1 MVFGVQKVGFCIAK
15 VWFLFFK
22 RVFFVLQYIVPCPRN
37 TPKWRCV
44 SYHFDISKP
53 FGSDCKT
60 GAMNRPL
67 RLTECS
73 LLYICV
79 INEHCGMFVDIFC
92 ITHLLF
98 IATFTHVLPRPPRR
112 RRGRFIVPVPT
123 KFHKMALC
131 IPIVDIAIHHTA
143 PPKHPQNGVAIHR
156 TTPTKHPQNGVALVL
171 FGNIIFTYF
180 WVLPTFLYLTNFAFA
195 K

>member
-37 TPKWRCV
+37 TPKWHCNT
-44 SYHFDISKP
+44 SYH
-53 FGSDCKT
+53 
-60 GAMNRPL
+60 
-67 RLTECS
+67 
-73 LLYICV
+73 
-79 INEHCGMFVDIFC
+79 
-92 ITHLLF
+92 
-98 IATFTHVLPRPPRR
+98 
-112 RRGRFIVPVPT
+112 
-123 KFHKMALC
+123 
-131 IPIVDIAIHHTA
+131 A
-143 PPKHPQNGVAIHR
+143 PEHPQNGI
-156 TTPTKHPQNGVALVL
+156 ALVL